1 MSGIAIYM
9 EGGGKGRATKDT
21 LRQGME
27 RFLQPLKDAARNKEL
42 PWKLVCYGSRDETF
56 KRFRDAVNSS
66 ADAVNVLL
74 VDAEGPVSQSPRLHL
89 RNQDKWNLS
98 FAPEETIHL
107 MVQTME
113 AWIVAD
119 SAALSSYYG
128 PGFRANKLPKVTD
141 LETVPKRDVEHSLR
155 EATKDTQKGRY
166 HKIKHASDLLKRIDA
181 EKVKARCC
189 HCRRVFKALGRIVD
203 AA

>member
-27 RFLQPLKDAARNKEL
+27 RFLQPLKDVARNKEL

-66 ADAVNVLL
+66 ADVVNVLL
-74 VDAEGPVSQSPRLHL
+74 VDAEGPVSQSPRRHL
-89 RNQDKWNLS
+89 QDRDGWDLS
-98 FAPEETIHL
+98 SIDEDTIHL

-119 SAALSSYYG
+119 SEALKGYYG
-128 PGFRANKLPKVTD
+128 QNFKANKLPKAPD
-141 LETVPKRDVEHSLR
+141 PETVPKRDVEHFLR
-155 EATKDTQKGRY
+155 EATKDTKKGRY
-166 HKIKHASDLLKRIDA
+166 HKIRHASDLLKRIDA
-181 EKVKARCC
+181 KQVKARCD
-189 HCRRVFKALGRIVD
+189 HCQRLFDDLEQIID